1 MQQVRDTLSIGSSIS
16 GASRDRYFVEAIL
29 GQGGFGTIYL
39 VRDQRVRQNL
49 YALKEVIDPNT
60 RELEHLSFECE
71 ILKHI
76 EHPSLPRLHRVFED
90 TKNNRVYIL
99 MDYIEGPNLE
109 QLRKQYFENRI
120 AFPRML
126 NIMAPIMEA
135 ISFLHH
141 QNPPIVHR
149 DIKPSNIIVP
159 TANEKAVLVDFG
171 IAKIYEPDATTTAI
185 RHCSP
190 GYGAP
195 EQYGIGTTPRTDIYG
210 LGATIYTLLTG
221 QIPVDSLQRMVQ
233 LSEKDADPLVPMQQ
247 IVPSLPD
254 HIAETVHRAMAVRR
268 NTRFASVE
276 EFWQT
281 LAAGEEWSQTFES
294 APASLL
300 SQSMSN
306 GTKDSKRH
314 SKQPASDYPPQ
325 PLSASR
331 PKRRGMILAIALILL
346 ALLGG
351 LSIATVYW
359 SVAIRSQRPVAPK
372 TQVLPSP
379 TASSGS
385 PSPGA
390 TVYPP
395 LVKQYSGTINDM
407 VANSTT
413 NMSLSN
419 IQQQGKKIQG
429 NFVGLGLTGKFAGTI
444 DTVGNIQFQ
453 VPVYSGSE
461 MISFQGNVKLGGSI
475 VGSYRILNQN
485 GEFTGEYGL
494 WSISPGEAA

>member
-1 MQQVRDTLSIGSSIS
+1 MQQVRDTLLIGSSIS
-16 GASRDRYFVEAIL
+16 GGSRDRYTVEAIL
-29 GQGGFGTIYL
+29 GRGGFGTIYL

-71 ILKHI
+71 ILKRI
-76 EHPSLPRLHRVFED
+76 EHPSLPRLQRVFED
-90 TKNNRVYIL
+90 PDHNRVYIL

-109 QLRKQYFENRI
+109 QLRQQYFENRI
-120 AFPRML
+120 ALPRMFS
-126 NIMAPIMEA
+126 IMAPIIEA

-171 IAKIYEPDATTTAI
+171 IAKVYEPDATTTAN

-233 LSEKDADPLVPMQQ
+233 LSEKDADPLIPVQQ
-247 IVPSLPD
+247 IVPTIPD
-254 HIAETVHRAMAVRR
+254 AVAETIHRAMSVRR
-268 NTRFASVE
+268 NARFASVE
-276 EFWQT
+276 EFWQALSIGTDWSSSSNPILPAVNLQSQPDVPTASRQDAERLDSAHT
-281 LAAGEEWSQTFES
+281 LEPS
-294 APASLL
+294 
-300 SQSMSN
+300 
-306 GTKDSKRH
+306 
-314 SKQPASDYPPQ
+314 
-325 PLSASR
+325 SASR
-331 PKRRGMILAIALILL
+331 PKRRSMILVIAIILL
-346 ALLGG
+346 ALLVG
-351 LSIATVYW
+351 LGIATFYW
-359 SVAIRSQRPVAPK
+359 SSALRAPQPVATK
-372 TQVLPSP
+372 TQVLPPP
-379 TASSGS
+379 TAPSSS
-385 PSPGA
+385 PSPDA

-395 LVKQYSGTINDM
+395 LVRQYSGTINDM

-419 IQQQGKKIQG
+419 IQQQGKNIQG

-444 DTVGNIQFQ
+444 DTAGNIQFQ

-461 MISFQGNVKLGGSI
+461 TISFQGNVKLGGSI

-494 WSISPGEAA
+494 WSISPAAA

>member
-1 MQQVRDTLSIGSSIS
+1 MQQVRDTLLIGSSIS
-16 GASRDRYFVEAIL
+16 GGSRDRYMVEAIL
-29 GQGGFGTIYL
+29 GRGGFGTIYL

-71 ILKHI
+71 ILKRI
-76 EHPSLPRLHRVFED
+76 EHPSLPRLQRVFED
-90 TKNNRVYIL
+90 PDHNRVYIL

-109 QLRKQYFENRI
+109 QLRQQYFENRI
-120 AFPRML
+120 ALPRML
-126 NIMAPIMEA
+126 SIMAPIMEA

-141 QNPPIVHR
+141 QDPPIVHR

-159 TANEKAVLVDFG
+159 IANEKAVLVDFG
-171 IAKIYEPDATTTAI
+171 IAKVYEPDATTTAI

-221 QIPVDSLQRMVQ
+221 QVPVDSLQRMVQ
-233 LSEKDADPLVPMQQ
+233 LSEKDTDPLKPMQQ
-247 IVPSLPD
+247 IVPTIPD
-254 HIAETVHRAMAVRR
+254 AVAETIHRAMSVRR
-268 NTRFASVE
+268 NARFASVE
-276 EFWQT
+276 EFWQA
-281 LAAGEEWSQTFES
+281 LSADMEWSSSSNPMLPAVPFQS
-294 APASLL
+294 QPDIPAAP
-300 SQSMSN
+300 
-306 GTKDSKRH
+306 
-314 SKQPASDYPPQ
+314 KQGANRPTSGHARKPS
-325 PLSASR
+325 SASR

-346 ALLGG
+346 ALFGG
-351 LSIATVYW
+351 LGIATVYW
-359 SVAIRSQRPVAPK
+359 SSALKPSQPFAAK
-372 TQVLPSP
+372 TQVLPSS
-379 TASSGS
+379 TAPSGS
-385 PSPGA
+385 PSAGA

-395 LVKQYSGTINDM
+395 LVRQYSGTINDM

-429 NFVGLGLTGKFAGTI
+429 NFVGLGLTGKFMGTI
-444 DTVGNIQFQ
+444 DTIGNMQFQ

-461 MISFQGNVKLGGSI
+461 TISFQGNVKLGGSI

-494 WSISPGEAA
+494 WSISPGEA

>member
-1 MQQVRDTLSIGSSIS
+1 MQQVQDTLPIGSSIS
-16 GASRDRYFVEAIL
+16 GGSRDRYIVEAIL
-29 GQGGFGTIYL
+29 GKGGFGTIYL

-49 YALKEVIDPNT
+49 YALKEVIDPNKH
-60 RELEHLSFECE
+60 ELEHLSFECE
-71 ILKHI
+71 ILRHI
-76 EHPSLPRLHRVFED
+76 EHPSLPRLQRVFED
-90 TKNNRVYIL
+90 TKRNRVYIL

-109 QLRKQYFENRI
+109 QLRHQYFENRI
-120 AFPRML
+120 ALPRML
-126 NIMAPIMEA
+126 SIMAPIMEA

-159 TANEKAVLVDFG
+159 TTNEKAVLVDFG
-171 IAKIYEPDATTTAI
+171 IAKVYEPEATTTAI

-221 QIPVDSLQRMVQ
+221 KVPVDALQRMIQ

-247 IVPSLPD
+247 IVPTLPD
-254 HIAETVHRAMAVRR
+254 NVAETIHRAMSVRR
-268 NTRFASVE
+268 NARFASVE
-276 EFWQT
+276 EFWQILT
-281 LAAGEEWSQTFES
+281 ADAEWSPSSELMLLSLPVQSQPDVIADPKQSSEQLASSRILKTL
-294 APASLL
+294 PAS
-300 SQSMSN
+300 
-306 GTKDSKRH
+306 H
-314 SKQPASDYPPQ
+314 
-325 PLSASR
+325 
-331 PKRRGMILAIALILL
+331 PKRRGILLASALILI

-351 LSIATVYW
+351 SGIATIYW
-359 SVAIRSQRPVAPK
+359 SSALRSSHQVAAK
-372 TQVLPSP
+372 TQALPSP
-379 TASSGS
+379 TTSPISSQ
-385 PSPGA
+385 PSA
-390 TVYPP
+390 TAYPP
-395 LVKQYSGTINDM
+395 LDSRYSGTINDM

-419 IQQQGKKIQG
+419 IQQQGRKILG
-429 NFVGLGLTGKFAGTI
+429 NFVGLGLTGKFVGTI
-444 DTVGNIQFQ
+444 DTIGNMQFQ

-461 MISFQGNVKLGGSI
+461 TISFQGNVKLGGSI

-494 WSISPGEAA
+494 WSISPG